1 MATAGSSFSPAR
13 EGMKINGV
21 VIDDTFAEAFPM
33 KATRIIITAM
43 TLKWAYLA
51 ANAIR
56 GFASSVIACGIEA
69 DIERELKPA
78 ETPDGRPG
86 IAVMLFTMST
96 KDLEKQVPT
105 RVGQSVMTTAT
116 TACYSGLDSEKQI
129 PMGKHLRFFGDGY
142 QISKLINGRRY
153 WRIPV
158 MHGEFI
164 CEESTGVTGAIG
176 GGNFL
181 VLAKTARH
189 GLAACEKAV
198 AAIRQV
204 PGVITAFPG
213 GVVGSGSKVGS
224 KYKFLT
230 ASTNEAYC
238 PTLKGQVK
246 TALSPEI
253 GSVLEIVIDGLD
265 EAAINRAMR
274 AGIRAACSFGPAKGI
289 YRISAGHYGGH
300 LGPHLF
306 HLRALLK

>member
-1 MATAGSSFSPAR
+1 
-13 EGMKINGV
+13 MKINGV
-21 VIDDTFAEAFPM
+21 QIDDTFAEAFPM

-43 TLKWAYLA
+43 TLKWAYRA

-69 DIERELKPA
+69 DIERELKPS

-86 IAVMLFTMST
+86 ISVMIFAMST
-96 KDLEKQVPT
+96 KELEKHVAT

-116 TACYSGLDSEKQI
+116 TACYSGLESEQTVSI
-129 PMGKHLRFFGDGY
+129 GKSLRFFGDGY
-142 QISKLINGRRY
+142 QISKVVNGRRF

-164 CEESTGVTGAIG
+164 CEESTGVTKAIG

-198 AAIRQV
+198 EQIQKL

-246 TALSPEI
+246 SELSDEI

-265 EAAINRAMR
+265 EASINEAMR
-274 AGIRAACSFGPAKGI
+274 VGIKAACSFGLAKGI
-289 YRISAGHYGGH
+289 CRISAGNYGGN

-306 HLRALLK
+306 HLRKLLK

>member
-1 MATAGSSFSPAR
+1 
-13 EGMKINGV
+13 
-21 VIDDTFAEAFPM
+21 M

-43 TLKWAYLA
+43 NLKWAYRA

-56 GFASSVIACGIEA
+56 GFASSVIACGCEA
-69 DIERELKPA
+69 DIERDLKPS

-86 IAVMLFTMST
+86 IAIMIFAMST
-96 KDLEKQVPT
+96 KELEKQIPM

-116 TACYSGLDSEKQI
+116 TACYSGIDSEQKI
-129 PMGKHLRFFGDGY
+129 SMGRSLRFFGDGY
-142 QISKLINGRRY
+142 QISKVLNGRRF

-164 CEESTGVTGAIG
+164 CEETTGVTKAVG

-189 GLAACEKAV
+189 GLTACEEAV
-198 AAIRQV
+198 DQIQKV
-204 PGVITAFPG
+204 SGVITAFPG

-224 KYKFLT
+224 KYRFLT

-246 TALSPEI
+246 SELTDEI

-265 EAAINRAMR
+265 EESITEAMR
-274 AGIRAACSFGPAKGI
+274 VGIQATCSFGPNKGI
-289 YRISAGHYGGH
+289 YRISAGNYGGN
-300 LGPHLF
+300 LGSYLF
-306 HLRALLK
+306 HLRKIMS